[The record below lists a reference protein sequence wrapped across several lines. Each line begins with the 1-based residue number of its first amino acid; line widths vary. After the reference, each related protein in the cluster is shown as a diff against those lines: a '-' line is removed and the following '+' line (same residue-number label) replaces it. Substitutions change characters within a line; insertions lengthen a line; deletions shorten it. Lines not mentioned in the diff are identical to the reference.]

1 MVLGGRNH
9 ANATQVKYESF
20 LVLETKEVMSAFH
33 VLSAFKKA
41 ELLQIPVQ
49 AGGKDGKSRVAL
61 SLVCPVTPRC
71 TLRSGYLM
79 GTQGAVTRAR
89 SSRQKAAHVKTT
101 VHQQSL
107 AGKHVRSKPTGRDG
121 HSPPAGLNT
130 RKPSAACASCILLLT
145 RYPHVSTS
153 ITL

>member
-1 MVLGGRNH
+1 
-9 ANATQVKYESF
+9 
-20 LVLETKEVMSAFH
+20 MSAFH

-49 AGGKDGKSRVAL
+49 AGGKHGVAL

-79 GTQGAVTRAR
+79 GAQGAVTRAR

-101 VHQQSL
+101 VQEFGRKACMKQTHRQGWALASSWPQYKETLCSL
-107 AGKHVRSKPTGRDG
+107 
-121 HSPPAGLNT
+121 
-130 RKPSAACASCILLLT
+130 C
-145 RYPHVSTS
+145 
-153 ITL
+153 